1 MLIII
6 ILKIKAYYNFV
17 RTTKTP
23 LKIKLIIKKL
33 YTIGLKRENIITLK
47 FQGNSQTKW
56 MKDYILGILK
66 QQKKASVITKYT
78 GVTGDQYRAELNY

>member
-17 RTTKTP
+17 RTPKTP

-47 FQGNSQTKW
+47 F
-56 MKDYILGILK
+56 
-66 QQKKASVITKYT
+66 
-78 GVTGDQYRAELNY
+78 